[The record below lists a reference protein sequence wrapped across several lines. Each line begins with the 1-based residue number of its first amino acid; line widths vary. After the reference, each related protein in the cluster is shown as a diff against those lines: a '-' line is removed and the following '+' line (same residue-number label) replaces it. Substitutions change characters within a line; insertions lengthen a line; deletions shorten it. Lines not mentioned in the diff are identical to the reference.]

1 MANRMAY
8 YHWWIYSYTELSTLY
23 KIIWYSYNYY
33 LPVNYYVHACTAYR
47 YCSPDGNWDVVN
59 VTECQ
64 NAELQKINNRIEND
78 LITMGVVDIIELEEI
93 STYLSIIT
101 NSSGVA
107 AIAPN
112 DLNTTNSIL
121 GSLIK

>member
-1 MANRMAY
+1 
-8 YHWWIYSYTELSTLY
+8 
-23 KIIWYSYNYY
+23 
-33 LPVNYYVHACTAYR
+33 
-47 YCSPDGNWDVVN
+47 
-59 VTECQ
+59 
-64 NAELQKINNRIEND
+64 
-78 LITMGVVDIIELEEI
+78 MGVVDIIELEEI